1 MNDLSKNTFYLQNN
15 KSTVKLSF
23 LIYPNGVK
31 TLNFSS
37 KKKNKNI
44 RKNSLKTLSNEEER
58 TGNTPQSSPSKLS
71 SRILRKTQNLFE
83 IEEKNKVTN
92 NSTHKGVKNSLSPS
106 KKVSLDSTPGI
117 IIPCLSFK
125 SEPKTLSGTIPKV
138 TSKKDIFVSIFK
150 NNCTEFNIPE
160 SFAVSQSILSFY
172 DQFLSKL
179 DYLNEQMMEIYSRVF
194 CYKNSKRLKKSN
206 FQKEINK

>member
-1 MNDLSKNTFYLQNN
+1 M
-15 KSTVKLSF
+15 
-23 LIYPNGVK
+23 
-31 TLNFSS
+31 
-37 KKKNKNI
+37 
-44 RKNSLKTLSNEEER
+44 SNEEER

-71 SRILRKTQNLFE
+71 SRILRKTQNLLE

-150 NNCTEFNIPE
+150 NNSTEFNIPE
-160 SFAVSQSILSFY
+160 SFAVY